1 MINMSKDVILS
12 FIGKSTCPS
21 CGCIDNRGSF
31 RCLGCGAFHSSVH
44 LVDRDAPPPE
54 DRVIEDPNIDPLAYS
69 LKPNQKIIEESFEES
84 EDVVQWRGGS
94 TDFTITEE
102 EQNISTSEIVNQ
114 KIPKSEEL

>member
-1 MINMSKDVILS
+1 MSKDIILS
-12 FIGKSTCPS
+12 FSGKSICPS

-31 RCLGCGAFHSSVH
+31 RCVGCGAFHSSAH

-54 DRVIEDPNIDPLAYS
+54 DRIIEDTNIDPLAYS

-94 TDFTITEE
+94 TDFTIIDE
-102 EQNISTSEIVNQ
+102 EQNLATNKIAKQE
-114 KIPKSEEL
+114 IPKSEEL